1 MCVVHCHKQNSDVV
15 CAAWL
20 QAAPM
25 ACGPWLHQRL
35 GRLCEAVADELAAF
49 TTTSLQCF
57 WAAPDAGPLVGP
69 NSVRH

>member
-25 ACGPWLHQRL
+25 ACGPWLQLRL